1 MFRHKD
7 TPIVFFL
14 WIYFCYMSG
23 VSLVPCMSNV
33 FVTQDIY
40 TLWLFAQCELRPSS
54 LSLCLP
60 CRHCK
65 QICHHSVFEWL
76 CVVCNCFFS
85 WCWCTN
91 FIKRLPIL
99 QTISC
104 VIQLATLVDV
114 PLFQSTAS
122 VYVEAGEGTG
132 QFYIGLHIMANVQNG
147 AIWTQS
153 EILSSRLRKWPFFSP
168 WSHCANEGIGKQAL
182 NVGSL

>member
-14 WIYFCYMSG
+14 ADLLLLYEWGITCAVYIKRVCDSRYI
-23 VSLVPCMSNV
+23 PC
-33 FVTQDIY
+33 D
-40 TLWLFAQCELRPSS
+40 CLRSVNCGHLPSPCACRVATGNRS
-54 LSLCLP
+54 AITLCLNG
-60 CRHCK
+60 
-65 QICHHSVFEWL
+65 
-76 CVVCNCFFS
+76 CVSCVTVLFS

-122 VYVEAGEGTG
+122 VYIEADKGTR
-132 QFYIGLHIMANVQNG
+132 QFYIGLHTMANVQNG

-153 EILSSRLRKWPFFSP
+153 ETLSSKLRKWPSFFFLCEAIVLKELES
-168 WSHCANEGIGKQAL
+168 KL
-182 NVGSL
+182 